1 MNRTVGGQRNT
12 EPDRNNPGRD
22 ATDAEMLGSAVD
34 GYHAARQQRSLAT
47 TRLLVTTAWDLMAE
61 HPERPLR
68 AADLLAV
75 SGVSASSLYG
85 RFESLH
91 ALVEHAGLIAL
102 AVQERRRAEQPDGW
116 IAGHDTMGAVTRE
129 TFASVLEQGRL
140 PREVLATGAWSD
152 TYLAAFGRTS
162 RILLRD
168 LAAAAS
174 VLLPGHTADADRPI
188 LPTGGAGPAPGA
200 GTPGHRRSAP
210 GVVGDPATTYHRL
223 LSWIHLSSAAADHL
237 WAVIGTDRSTVDL
250 QSLAEVAGHLG
261 TRLFETADVSAS
273 TPHLV
278 TAPVPRP
285 PRVTGAT
292 HLGARAFG
300 ELRIALHHEILTRG
314 RHVSTEAIA
323 RSVHRSRTSFFD
335 AFGSLGAA
343 LAEVARAEQVGR
355 IPTQVLRPRVD
366 VPPHDLVAHLASR
379 LHSWQDHQGITGRR
393 LLQMAAD
400 HTDLAQEIM
409 GQVLNSAEL
418 LTGWYHPVFDLPE
431 DHVRALFLLILAA
444 EQHAVVWGSAPLVI
458 TGPQAL
464 DALLRPLLRPGD
476 EAG

>member
-1 MNRTVGGQRNT
+1 MKMKS
-12 EPDRNNPGRD
+12 DRELLESILLGK
-22 ATDAEMLGSAVD
+22 TDDLADTL
-34 GYHAARQQRSLAT
+34 AR
-47 TRLLVTTAWDLMAE
+47 
-61 HPERPLR
+61 
-68 AADLLAV
+68 
-75 SGVSASSLYG
+75 AS
-85 RFESLH
+85 FDEK
-91 ALVEHAGLIAL
+91 
-102 AVQERRRAEQPDGW
+102 RRAVFW
-116 IAGHDTMGAVTRE
+116 
-129 TFASVLEQGRL
+129 
-140 PREVLATGAWSD
+140 
-152 TYLAAFGRTS
+152 
-162 RILLRD
+162 
-168 LAAAAS
+168 AAS
-174 VLLPGHTADADRPI
+174 
-188 LPTGGAGPAPGA
+188 AGN
-200 GTPGHRRSAP
+200 
-210 GVVGDPATTYHRL
+210 
-223 LSWIHLSSAAADHL
+223 SAAL
-237 WAVIGTDRSTVDL
+237 
-250 QSLAEVAGHLG
+250 
-261 TRLFETADVSAS
+261 
-273 TPHLV
+273 
-278 TAPVPRP
+278 
-285 PRVTGAT
+285 
-292 HLGARAFG
+292 
-300 ELRIALHHEILTRG
+300 
-314 RHVSTEAIA
+314 EAIA
-323 RSVHRSRTSFFD
+323 RSVHRSRTSFLD